1 MLLRVRHRTEYRYA
15 GNVLESHNELRLEPQ
30 SDDRQKLLDFKVTV
44 EPDARVWSHT
54 RAGGNV
60 HHFTLR
66 EPHDRMAVTAESL
79 VRTSLVNP
87 YEGLNLL
94 VPDWDVYLGDAMRW
108 EQAEFLSA
116 SRFIDPVPARELAEA
131 AKEGQATVGTFLGE
145 LNQRIHSWLSYDPD
159 ATHVHSTV
167 SEVLQGRAGVCQDFA
182 HVAIA
187 CCRAVGV
194 PARYVSGYLYTG
206 DDGSMRGEAATHAWA
221 EALLPDGRWIGFD
234 PTNNLFAND
243 RYVRTH
249 IGRDYDDCAPTRGVF
264 LGPKTQA
271 LRVSVSVHQVSEDE
285 VPVPVVRAPWPPS
298 SMTHHQQQ

>member
-30 SDDRQKLLDFKVTV
+30 SDSLQKLLDFKISV
-44 EPDARVWSHT
+44 EPEARVWSHA
-54 RAGGNV
+54 RSGGNV

-79 VRTSLVNP
+79 VRTTLENP
-87 YEGLNLL
+87 YEGLNLI
-94 VPDWDVYLGDAMRW
+94 VPDWEVYEGETALR
-108 EQAEFLSA
+108 EQPDFLTA
-116 SRFIDPVPARELAEA
+116 SRFIDPAVARELAE
-131 AKEGQATVGTFLGE
+131 GIRQDQPTVGRFVGE
-145 LNQRIHSWLSYDPD
+145 LNHRIHGWLSYDPD

-167 SEVLQGRAGVCQDFA
+167 SEVLAGRAGVCQDFA

-221 EALLPDGRWIGFD
+221 EAWLPDGRWIGFD
-234 PTNNLFAND
+234 PTNDLFAND

-249 IGRDYDDCAPTRGVF
+249 LGRDYDDCAPTRGVF
-264 LGPKTQA
+264 MGPKTKA
-271 LRVSVSVHQVSEDE
+271 LNVSVSVRQVSEDE
-285 VPVPVVRAPWPPS
+285 VPVPVVRQPWP
-298 SMTHHQQQ
+298 TGQTTYQQQQ